1 MIDKIKRFYANN
13 KPAVLTIGAVAAF
26 LLLTSNRGKV
36 VKKSGTTPIENSN
49 VSPAVPPQ
57 NGYSGRKGFPLKN
70 GSRGI
75 YVKALQRWLNA
86 QRSQGIASFAELKV
100 DGIFGNKTLSA
111 LRLVWNE
118 LEGYPIRE
126 VNETQYLSQNIH
138 LYE

>member
-36 VKKSGTTPIENSN
+36 VKKTGSTSIENSN
-49 VSPAVPPQ
+49 VSPAV
-57 NGYSGRKGFPLKN
+57 GYSGRKGFPLKN

-86 QRSQGIASFAELKV
+86 QRSQGIASFAELNV

-118 LEGYPIRE
+118 LEGYPVRE